1 MYANFDLMYIAYSI
15 SKIYDRIIFF
25 QFSGTFTKLW
35 NITGTRIH
43 IKSRGGEPWAEGSM
57 IPGSNYSAQDD
68 HGGLKVPGL

>member
-1 MYANFDLMYIAYSI
+1 MFYQLAPSYAGFLT
-15 SKIYDRIIFF
+15 

-43 IKSRGGEPWAEGSM
+43 IKARGGEPWAEGSM

-68 HGGLKVPGL
+68 HAGIQVPGL